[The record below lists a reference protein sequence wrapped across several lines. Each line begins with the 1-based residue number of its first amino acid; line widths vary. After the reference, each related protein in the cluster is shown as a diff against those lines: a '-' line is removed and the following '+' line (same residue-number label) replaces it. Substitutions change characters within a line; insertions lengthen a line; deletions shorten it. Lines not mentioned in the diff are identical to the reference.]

1 MLGGPRVAARI
12 EVVTLP
18 EVTAIVFVVD
28 DDIPV
33 RESLE
38 LLSRVRAGSRNIR
51 RGTLPHHPS
60 RPASRAVT
68 VTVIV
73 SDRQI
78 RATAFDV
85 SANGHGPCGM
95 IGYRP
100 CKAVNPERWRKR

>member
-1 MLGGPRVAARI
+1 MGILGGPRAARI
-12 EVVTLP
+12 EVVTRP

-28 DDIPV
+28 DDISV

-38 LLSRVRAGSRNIR
+38 LLIKSAGWQPKHSAWD
-51 RGTLPHHPS
+51 LPHHPS
-60 RPASRAVT
+60 RHASRAVT

-85 SANGHGPCGM
+85 SENGHGH
-95 IGYRP
+95 
-100 CKAVNPERWRKR
+100 AE